1 MECDTTDSLNVTPF
15 FLEAVLTSSEEEL
28 SREELEVDRTNS
40 GREEDTTVANSS
52 SCSSERRRAKPNS
65 QDPPP
70 RCFTADSLAV

>member
-40 GREEDTTVANSS
+40 GREEDTTAASS
-52 SCSSERRRAKPNS
+52 SSERRRAKPNS